1 MDSMKQLPLLLLL
14 FCGIGQTLFAQGYI
28 DLTKEK
34 AMKKLEKSKSNNSG
48 MNISISATD
57 TTLSYLVRDKTV
69 QNLDLILYF
78 DNKNRCYKERK
89 VLTCDSCYQQFLNN
103 ILTDKYY
110 RWTKI
115 NDTTYFS
122 RFPYRIILTTA
133 MAKAYIIELKRSDI
147 AGNKYREMVRQGL

>member
-1 MDSMKQLPLLLLL
+1 MGSMKQLLLLLL
-14 FCGIGQTLFAQGYI
+14 SCGICQTMVAQGYI

-34 AMKKLEKSKSNNSG
+34 ALKKLEKSKSNNAG
-48 MNISISATD
+48 ININISATD
-57 TTLSYLVRDKTV
+57 TTLSYLVRDKSV

-103 ILTDKYY
+103 ILADKYY

-115 NDTTYFS
+115 NDTTYYS

-133 MAKAYIIELKRSDI
+133 MANAYTLELRRSDV
-147 AGNKYREMVRQGL
+147 AGNEYRKTVRQGL